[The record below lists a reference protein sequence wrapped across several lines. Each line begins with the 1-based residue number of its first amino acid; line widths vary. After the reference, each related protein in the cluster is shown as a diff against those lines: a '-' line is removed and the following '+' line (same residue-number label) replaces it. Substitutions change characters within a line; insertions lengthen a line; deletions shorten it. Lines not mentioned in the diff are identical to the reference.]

1 MTKKH
6 WAIFMNNTSDKS
18 HLIDGLLNRP
28 AVMGFKELNG
38 LRGSLFSKLAL
49 EQFMDEEERHGIK
62 TITSDTT
69 QSLTTR
75 SSGEQKKALL
85 KHVLKSNTQFIILD
99 NPLDNLD
106 TVSQED
112 FKHQLQKIAQ
122 HTSIVQLISRTSDLL
137 PFVNTFARLE
147 NMDLKFYSTVK
158 EARISNSS
166 YNINGTIPFPIK
178 KMDFEG
184 DVLIELKNVNVSY
197 SGKPILNNIRWQIQK
212 GSFWELRGKNGSGKT
227 TLLSMITGEN
237 PKGYGQN
244 LHIFGQ
250 KKGSGESVWDIK
262 KQIGYFTPA
271 MTDKFMGYHTV
282 ENMLISGL
290 TDSIGLYVRPSEAQT
305 RLAKKWLELIGM
317 WNKKDSL
324 FHDLTMGQKRLVMTV
339 RAMVKH
345 PLLLILDEPTA
356 GLDDAS
362 ASLFV
367 TLVNKFAQESDT
379 AIVFVSHRKEERLRP
394 DFIYS
399 LETSSFGSTGHIE
412 NG

>member
-6 WAIFMNNTSDKS
+6 WAIFIDNTSDKS
-18 HLIDGLLNRP
+18 NLIDGLLNNGTIT
-28 AVMGFKELNG
+28 GFEELNG
-38 LRGSLFSKLAL
+38 LHGALFSKLAL
-49 EQFMDEEERHGIK
+49 EQFIDEEERHGIK
-62 TITSDTT
+62 TIQSDTF

-85 KHVLKSNTQFIILD
+85 NHVLKSNPEFIILD
-99 NPLDNLD
+99 NPFDNLD

-112 FKHQLQKIAQ
+112 FSQQLQKIGQ
-122 HTSIVQLISRTSDLL
+122 NTFIVQLISRTSDLL

-147 NMDLKFYSTVK
+147 NTDLKFYATVK
-158 EARISNSS
+158 EARISTPSE
-166 YNINGTIPFPIK
+166 IFDRTIPSPID
-178 KMDFEG
+178 KMDFE
-184 DVLIELKNVNVSY
+184 DNLLIELNHVNVSY
-197 SGKPILNNIRWQIQK
+197 SEKPILNNIDWKIKK

-237 PKGYGQN
+237 PKGYGQD
-244 LHIFGQ
+244 LYIFGQ
-250 KKGSGESVWDIK
+250 KKGSGESVWEIK
-262 KQIGYFTPA
+262 KRIGYFTPA

-305 RLAKKWLELIGM
+305 RLAKEWLELTGM
-317 WNKKDSL
+317 WNKKDNL

-362 ASLFV
+362 AFLFV
-367 TLVNKFAQESDT
+367 ALVNKFAKESDT
-379 AIVFVSHRKEERLRP
+379 AIVFVSHRKERDLHSDYVYELTMG
-394 DFIYS
+394 
-399 LETSSFGSTGHIE
+399 ENGSTGRVK
-412 NG
+412 